1 MSHLTTPM
9 TPSTQLTQAQV
20 CDLPMA
26 DLLAQVDVH
35 LDTTEINEP
44 NFFGY
49 ITVDAAD
56 RATIHIPSEASDL
69 SRDIATRFL
78 IATHLGLPTDL
89 FPGVLQATV
98 VRDGKVQP

>member
-1 MSHLTTPM
+1 M
-9 TPSTQLTQAQV
+9 TNVTATAPSTQLTQAQV

-49 ITVDAAD
+49 ITVDATD
-56 RATIHIPSEASDL
+56 RATIYIPSEASDL
-69 SRDIATRFL
+69 TRDVATRFL

>member
-1 MSHLTTPM
+1 M
-9 TPSTQLTQAQV
+9 TNVTATAPSTQLTQAQV